1 MSEMSTKLKKLEV
14 FFIMRLFV
22 FVPLSKPNRALS
34 FYASS
39 NLGFVKHYTWCAF
52 GLDELMS
59 ANVEKLVK

>member
-1 MSEMSTKLKKLEV
+1 
-14 FFIMRLFV
+14 MRLFV

-59 ANVEKLVK
+59 ANVEKIVK